1 MKTSVRWYSRFAFA
15 AGVGLTAL
23 VACSSDQR
31 PPSEEVARTGTLG
44 LALESTAASGTTYRL
59 RNATFIITNAH
70 TGDTVDFLF
79 SEDAP
84 PSARELRKVLVT
96 GNYTITL
103 LDGWFMERVSGGSS
117 GSGASSGTA
126 GSSGKGGSVGG
137 GGRSGGKGGT
147 SSVGGFAGEFEQ
159 GGQGDSSEAG
169 SFGTGGSSAGSG
181 PIGEGGN
188 GAVGNGET
196 EVVDAFLLSDAVQFF
211 QLFGNDET
219 FVLYQFQIG
228 GEEVDFGH
236 GRLIVGIDVI
246 EDPSVCQSPE
256 GVLDPRKVLLET
268 NLDAVANITLFD
280 VLGALASNGG
290 MEADPL
296 LIYQRIYD
304 SYASP
309 ENASIADAVHCGDE
323 MTDGVPTLNGYP
335 IECDRIEAA
344 HVNDPDGFFATA
356 IVNRMDL
363 APENGAHCG
372 QQRVIF
378 ANNDINRA
386 FMIFEAQIPNPAPE
400 LGIAGCR
407 PLAEFW
413 LAQNDIADPSERG
426 ARLAQAFL
434 SGAPELVEQGFGAFY
449 TATNLTVG
457 SGQIRTNQFDQD
469 PWTLREF
476 KLALDGQNLTPVPFP
491 TSESPNGALWNENSG
506 LPQGPACRDSFL
518 AAVDQLLTDDPS
530 EMSFV
535 VDNACKDA
543 ESRNDF
549 SQDYASQLSDGFR
562 AVLEERLADTGL
574 SADDIANR
582 AQFAGSCIG
591 CHEEATGRFLG
602 NFVFAPFSNGFVHID
617 ESFPVDCGKNDVGL
631 CFQPSP
637 ALMEVFLPSR
647 LQVLGRVLDIPIIV
661 DPCGP
666 NGGSGGFAGSGSA
679 GFGGT
684 FSGAGGSGASGGRSG
699 GKGGTTGNMSGG
711 GTDAGA
717 PSTPPSMA
725 EPPTP
730 APEVNIELPSADEP
744 VEDMQEDDEAIREV
758 YGELTL
764 SGRSA
769 QSTH

>member
-1 MKTSVRWYSRFAFA
+1 MKRSVRWCSRFAFA
-15 AGVGLTAL
+15 AGVGLSAL
-23 VACSSDQR
+23 VACSSDHK

-96 GNYTITL
+96 GTYTITL
-103 LDGWFMERVSGGSS
+103 LDGWFMERVSGSSS
-117 GSGASSGTA
+117 GSGGSGATGA
-126 GSSGKGGSVGG
+126 FGGTSGSSGKGGSP
-137 GGRSGGKGGT
+137 GKGGSVGSGGRVGKGGS
-147 SSVGGFAGEFEQ
+147 SSVGGFAGEFAQ
-159 GGQGDSSEAG
+159 GGQDDSEAG
-169 SFGTGGSSAGSG
+169 AFSTGGSSGGSG
-181 PIGEGGN
+181 PIGEGGM
-188 GAVGNGET
+188 GAVGSGET
-196 EVVDAFLLSDAVQFF
+196 EVVDAFLVSDEVQFF
-211 QLFGNDET
+211 QLFGNEET

-228 GEEVDFGH
+228 EEQVDFGH

-246 EDPSVCQSPE
+246 EDPTVCQSPE

-268 NLDAVANITLFD
+268 NLDALANISLFD

-290 MEADPL
+290 MAADPL

-304 SYASP
+304 SYASA
-309 ENASIADAVHCGDE
+309 ENGSIADAIHCGDE
-323 MTDGVPTLNGYP
+323 MTDGSPTLNGYP
-335 IECDRIEAA
+335 IECDRVEAA
-344 HVNDPDGFFATA
+344 HVNDPEGFFATA
-356 IVNRMDL
+356 IINRMDL

-426 ARLAQAFL
+426 ARLAQAFI
-434 SGAPELVEQGFGAFY
+434 SGDPDLAAQGFGAFY

-457 SGQIRTNQFDQD
+457 SGQIRTNQFDQN

-491 TSESPNGALWNENSG
+491 TSEAPNGALWNENSG

-535 VDNACKDA
+535 VDNACNDA

-549 SQDYASQLSDGFR
+549 SQDYSGQLSDGFR
-562 AVLEERLADTGL
+562 QVLEERLVDTGL

-582 AQFAGSCIG
+582 AQFAGSCMG

-617 ESFPVDCGKNDVGL
+617 ETSPVDCGKNDVGR
-631 CFQPSP
+631 CFQPSQ
-637 ALMEVFLPSR
+637 ALTNVFLPSR
-647 LQVLGRVLDIPIIV
+647 LQVLGRVLNIPIIV
-661 DPCGP
+661 DPCDS
-666 NGGSGGFAGSGSA
+666 NGGSGGVAGSGST
-679 GFGGT
+679 GVGGT
-684 FSGAGGSGASGGRSG
+684 TVGSGGRG
-699 GKGGTTGNMSGG
+699 AAGRMGGG

-717 PSTPPSMA
+717 SSSTPSMEEA
-725 EPPTP
+725 PMP
-730 APEVNIELPSADEP
+730 APEVVIELPAADEP
-744 VEDMQEDDEAIREV
+744 VEAMQADEQAIREV
-758 YGELTL
+758 YGEHTL